1 MSRKRLVLI
10 GDSVFAQIAC
20 EFFQF
25 DSDYEV
31 VAFAVERRFLKRREL
46 FERPIVAFED
56 LPDLYSPSDHF
67 AFVAI
72 VFTQF
77 NRLRTRLYRKC
88 KSEGYRMASYIS
100 SAALVRPRSKI
111 GEHCFICEDT
121 VVQPFA
127 EIGNNVVVWSGNQI
141 CHRCRVGD
149 NSFLLPNCI
158 VSDGVRFGENAIVG
172 ANVTV
177 MSDRTIGKDCYLGP
191 AALVDADLPDGSVFE
206 RIPTGSAPKIPI
218 EEPDL

>member
-1 MSRKRLVLI
+1 LVLI

-31 VAFAVERRFLKRREL
+31 VGFSVESRFLTRQEL
-46 FERPIVAFED
+46 FGRPIVAFEN
-56 LPDLYSPSDHF
+56 LPDLYLPSDHY
-67 AFVAI
+67 AFVPI

-77 NRLRTRLYRKC
+77 NRLRTRLYCEC
-88 KSEGYRMASYIS
+88 KIRGYRMASYIS
-100 SAALVRPRSKI
+100 SAALVRPHSKI

-121 VVQPFA
+121 VIQPFA
-127 EIGNNVVVWSGNQI
+127 EVGHNVVIWSGNQI
-141 CHRCRVGD
+141 CHRCRIGD
-149 NSFLLPNCI
+149 NSFLLPNCV
-158 VSDGVRFGENAIVG
+158 VSDGVTFGENAIVG

-191 AALVDADLPDGSVFE
+191 ATLIDADLPDGSVLE
-206 RIPTGSAPKIPI
+206 RTPTGSAPEIPI
-218 EEPDL
+218 EKPIP